1 MTALIFIG
9 GFFLIL
15 PFILTF
21 ILLIVEGM
29 DDIVTG
35 KPSEKSK
42 LVVSFLLF
50 MIGFLLLLNGSRT

>member
-15 PFILTF
+15 PFIFTF
-21 ILLIVEGM
+21 LLLILEGM

-50 MIGFLLLLNGSRT
+50 VIGFLLLLNGSRI